1 MEGQLSNEVLLIGKM
16 ISGLYRIQVNN
27 KKAYRVIM
35 NVHNEGISNNIPVI
49 FIAPEESHLKKC
61 RNKELSIT
69 GHIETK
75 WGMRIIVDTYK
86 IEDDSTIKLLAI

>member
-1 MEGQLSNEVLLIGKM
+1 MEGQLNNEVILIGKV

-35 NVHNEGISNNIPVI
+35 RVQNDNIPVI
-49 FIAPEESHLKKC
+49 FFNPEEASLKKC
-61 RNKELSIT
+61 RNKELSIS

-75 WGMRIIVDTYK
+75 WGIRIIVDAYK
-86 IEDDSTIKLLAI
+86 FEDDEDIQMLVA

>member
-1 MEGQLSNEVLLIGKM
+1 MENQLSNEVLLIGEM

-35 NVHNEGISNNIPVI
+35 RVQNEGISNNIPVI
-49 FIAPEESHLKKC
+49 FINPKESHLKKC
-61 RNKELSIT
+61 RNKELSIY

-75 WGMRIIVDTYK
+75 CGMRIIVDAYK
-86 IEDDSTIKLLAI
+86 IEDDKDIQMMVA